1 MISPVYIAECSPVE
15 YRGPLVTLCT
25 VMMVWGRCVACAV
38 DGAFSY
44 DRTAW
49 R

>member
-25 VMMVWGRCVACAV
+25 GMMTIGRTIASIV
-38 DGAFSY
+38 DGAFNY
-44 DRTAW
+44 DKTGW